1 MRPKLLIW
9 DWNGT
14 ILDDTGLCLAI
25 ENELLRER
33 GMPEITEAWYLSHF
47 TFPVRRY
54 YAKMGYTFE
63 TESFESVA
71 GAFMERYRER
81 YASCGLRDGI
91 TDVLQ
96 AVKERGIRQTLLSV
110 SRQDDLTEQ
119 AERLGVAS
127 FFPDMLG
134 QDDIRCAS
142 KVDRAKRY
150 MAQNGI
156 DPKNAL
162 FIGDTDH
169 DVETADAVGA
179 PCVLLAGGHQSFEV
193 LSRCGV
199 PVFRTA
205 AELSAALEF

>member
-1 MRPKLLIW
+1 
-9 DWNGT
+9 
-14 ILDDTGLCLAI
+14 
-25 ENELLRER
+25 
-33 GMPEITEAWYLSHF
+33 
-47 TFPVRRY
+47 
-54 YAKMGYTFE
+54 
-63 TESFESVA
+63 
-71 GAFMERYRER
+71 
-81 YASCGLRDGI
+81 
-91 TDVLQ
+91 
-96 AVKERGIRQTLLSV
+96 
-110 SRQDDLTEQ
+110 
-119 AERLGVAS
+119 
-127 FFPDMLG
+127 
-134 QDDIRCAS
+134 
-142 KVDRAKRY
+142 